1 MDLTAIQAAIA
12 SLKTAADISK
22 SILEIKTMAEVQS
35 KAISLQG
42 ALLEVQNSAIFA
54 TTAQFEMQDK
64 IRELEAQLKDKA
76 DWEKQQNRYFLVT
89 PWKWSAQT
97 YALKR
102 SCAENEGAHF
112 LCANCFHNSKRVIL
126 NPTMTKD
133 AWIIM
138 TCPSC
143 KAVLSTGLAYIG
155 PPRFA
160 EEYSKSDLPQ
170 E

>member
-12 SLKTAADISK
+12 SLKTAADLSK
-22 SILEIKTMAEVQS
+22 SILEIKSMAEVQS

-54 TTAQFEMQDK
+54 TTAQFEMQEK

-89 PWKWSAQT
+89 PWKWAAQA

-102 SCAENEGAHF
+102 SWCG
-112 LCANCFHNSKRVIL
+112 K
-126 NPTMTKD
+126 
-133 AWIIM
+133 
-138 TCPSC
+138 
-143 KAVLSTGLAYIG
+143 
-155 PPRFA
+155 
-160 EEYSKSDLPQ
+160 
-170 E
+170 